1 MRTLEEMTTVPS
13 QQNDLQRAKER
24 LEQLND
30 ERKTKRNYSPEAQ
43 KLDTQIQL
51 LKNVVSVLEWRE
63 Q

>member
-43 KLDTQIQL
+43 KLDTQNQL
-51 LKNVVSVLEWRE
+51 LKNFVSVLEWRE